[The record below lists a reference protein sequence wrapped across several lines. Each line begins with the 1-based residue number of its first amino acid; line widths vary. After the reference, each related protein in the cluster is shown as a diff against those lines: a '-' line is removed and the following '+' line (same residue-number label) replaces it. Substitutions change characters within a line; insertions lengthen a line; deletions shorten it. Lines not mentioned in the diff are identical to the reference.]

1 MTDAAAPRP
10 NAAHSDDRPPEP
22 MLPASAGAPWIN
34 TFLRWAR
41 RHDLE
46 RRLALALAVLAIA
59 SGIGT
64 AVVLTGSGPLGPEP
78 DMVLAAIYLN
88 IAFLLALGALITR
101 QLARI
106 WVERR
111 RGQAGSRLHVRLAVM
126 FAAVAITPTLIVSI
140 FSAVFFDFGLRG
152 WFSERV
158 ATAVKSSTAVAEAY
172 LEEHRQTIRG
182 DALAMANDLNREA
195 PFLLSDPRRFEQV
208 MSAQAAVRNLTEAV
222 VFDGSGRALA
232 RSSLSFSFDFEP
244 LPERAMAQAR
254 EGEVVILTSENDD
267 RIRALVA
274 LNQFVDA
281 FLYVGRFVDPA
292 LLAHVERTQ
301 EAVSQYQVLE
311 GKRFD
316 FQLTFAIVFALVAL
330 LLLLA
335 ASWVGLLLADRLAR
349 PISALISVAERVRA
363 GDLTTRVSP
372 GDAVDELAT
381 LSRAFNRMT
390 AQLESQR
397 TELIDA
403 NQLLDD
409 RRRFTEAVLGGV
421 SAGVIGLDPAGNV
434 NLPNRSAGRLL
445 GLDLEGA
452 IGQPLQDLAP
462 EFGPLIAEARRRPWR
477 EAEDQVVVQGPGDQR
492 KTFLARIAAE
502 RDDGQVAGFVVTF
515 DDVTE
520 LLSAQRKAAWAD
532 IARRIAHEIKN
543 PLTPIQLSAER
554 LKRKYLSEI
563 GSDPETFERMTD
575 TIVRQVGDIGRMVDE
590 FSAFAR
596 MPTPVMRQESIG
608 DLVAAAVDLQRTGRT
623 DVEFE
628 VTLPPEPVLVS
639 CDSRQLRQA
648 LTNLLQNAV
657 DAIQG
662 LRQETG
668 DSADSNW
675 RGRIE
680 VSVQRQG
687 PRLSVTVADNG
698 CGLPE
703 ADRDRLTEPYVTT
716 RDKGTGLGLAIVK
729 KIMEDHRGSVELRDR
744 PGGGAMVSLVFEAEA
759 PVPSATD
766 PASVSHGE

>member
-10 NAAHSDDRPPEP
+10 NATPADDRPPEP
-22 MLPASAGAPWIN
+22 IASATAGPPWLN
-34 TFLRWAR
+34 GFLRWAR

-46 RRLALALAVLAIA
+46 RRLALALAILAIA
-59 SGIGT
+59 SGVGT

-78 DMVLAAIYLN
+78 DMVLAAVYLN
-88 IAFLLALGALITR
+88 IAFLLALGALVTR
-101 QLARI
+101 QLVRI

-158 ATAVKSSTAVAEAY
+158 ATAVNSATAVAEAY

-182 DALAMANDLNREA
+182 DALAMANDLNRDA
-195 PFLLSDPRRFEQV
+195 PFLLSDPRRFDQV

-222 VFDGSGRALA
+222 VFDGSGRVLA
-232 RSSLSFSFDFEP
+232 RSKLSFSFDFEP

-254 EGEVVILTSENDD
+254 DGEVVILTSENDD

-292 LLAHVERTQ
+292 LLAYVERTQ
-301 EAVSQYQVLE
+301 EAVSQYQALE

-349 PISALISVAERVRA
+349 PVSALIAVAERVRA
-363 GDLTTRVSP
+363 GDLSTRVSP
-372 GDAVDELAT
+372 SDAVDELAT

-397 TELIDA
+397 SELIDA
-403 NQLLDD
+403 NQQLDD

-421 SAGVIGLDPAGNV
+421 SAGVIGLDAAGNV

-445 GLDLEGA
+445 GLDLEEA
-452 IGQPLQDLAP
+452 IGQPLQDLVP
-462 EFGPLIAEARRRPWR
+462 EFGPLIAEAKRRPWR
-477 EAEDQVVVQGPGDQR
+477 ESEDQVVVQGADDVR

-502 RDDGQVAGFVVTF
+502 RDDGEIAGYVVTF

-554 LKRKYLSEI
+554 LKRKYLGQIS
-563 GSDPETFERMTD
+563 SDPETFERMTE

-596 MPTPVMRQESIG
+596 MPTPVMHPESIG
-608 DLVAAAVDLQRTGRT
+608 DLVSGAVDLQRAGRT
-623 DVEFE
+623 E
-628 VTLPPEPVLVS
+628 VDFQVTTPPEPVTVA
-639 CDSRQLRQA
+639 CDSRQVRQA

-657 DAIQG
+657 DAIEG
-662 LRQETG
+662 RRQEAP
-668 DSADSNW
+668 DAAAVPD
-675 RGRIE
+675 GRIE
-680 VSVQRQG
+680 VEVRRQG
-687 PRLSVTVADNG
+687 PRVSVTVADNG
-698 CGLPE
+698 RGLPE
-703 ADRDRLTEPYVTT
+703 TDRDRLTEPYVTT

-729 KIMEDHRGSVELRDR
+729 KIMEDHGGSVELRDR
-744 PGGGAMVSLVFEAEA
+744 PGGGAIVSLLFEAEG
-759 PVPSATD
+759 PVPTETD
-766 PASVSHGE
+766 PAPVSHGE

>member
-10 NAAHSDDRPPEP
+10 NAGPSGNRPPEP
-22 MLPASAGAPWIN
+22 PLPASAGSPWIN
-34 TFLRWAR
+34 VFLRWAR

-59 SGIGT
+59 SGVGT
-64 AVVLTGSGPLGPEP
+64 AVILTGSGPLGPEP

-88 IAFLLALGALITR
+88 IAFLLALGALVTR

-195 PFLLSDPRRFEQV
+195 PFLLSDPRRFDQV

-232 RSSLSFSFDFEP
+232 RSSLSFSFDLEP
-244 LPERAMAQAR
+244 LPERAMSQAR

-267 RIRALVA
+267 RIRALVS

-301 EAVSQYQVLE
+301 EAVSQYQALE

-363 GDLTTRVSP
+363 GDLTTRVAASH
-372 GDAVDELAT
+372 AVDELAT

-397 TELIDA
+397 SELIDA
-403 NQLLDD
+403 NQQLDD

-421 SAGVIGLDPAGNV
+421 SAGVIGLDPVGNV

-445 GLDLEGA
+445 GLDLDGA
-452 IGQPLQDLAP
+452 IGQPLQDLVP
-462 EFGPLIAEARRRPWR
+462 EFGPLIAEAQRRPWR
-477 EAEDQVVVQGPGDQR
+477 ESEDQVVVQGPGDQR
-492 KTFLARIAAE
+492 MTFLARIAAE
-502 RDDGQVAGFVVTF
+502 TDDGEVAGFVVTF

-554 LKRKYLSEI
+554 LKRKYLSQI
-563 GSDPETFERMTD
+563 DSDPETFQRMIE
-575 TIVRQVGDIGRMVDE
+575 TIIRQVGDIGRMVDE

-596 MPTPVMRQESIG
+596 MPTPVMRPESIG
-608 DLVAAAVDLQRTGRT
+608 ELVAGAVDLQRAGRT
-623 DVEFE
+623 DVAFE
-628 VTLPPEPVLVS
+628 VTLPPEPVVAT

-657 DAIQG
+657 DAIESR
-662 LRQETG
+662 RQETG
-668 DSADSNW
+668 DAEREGW
-675 RGRIE
+675 KGRIDVAVE
-680 VSVQRQG
+680 RQG
-687 PRLSVTVADNG
+687 QRLSVTVADNG
-698 CGLPE
+698 RGLPE

-716 RDKGTGLGLAIVK
+716 REKGTGLGLAIVK
-729 KIMEDHRGSVELRDR
+729 KIMEDHGGSVELRDR

-759 PVPSATD
+759 PAQTATD

>member
-1 MTDAAAPRP
+1 M
-10 NAAHSDDRPPEP
+10 
-22 MLPASAGAPWIN
+22 PASAGAPWIN

-41 RHDLE
+41 RNDLE

-59 SGIGT
+59 SGVGT
-64 AVVLTGSGPLGPEP
+64 AVILTGSGPLGPEP
-78 DMVLAAIYLN
+78 DMVLTAIYLN
-88 IAFLLALGALITR
+88 IAFLLALGALVTR

-140 FSAVFFDFGLRG
+140 FSVVFFDFGLRG

-182 DALAMANDLNREA
+182 DALAMANDLNRDA
-195 PFLLSDPRRFEQV
+195 PFLLSDTRRFDQV

-222 VFDGSGRALA
+222 VFDGSGRSLA

-244 LPERAMAQAR
+244 LPERAMGQAR

-301 EAVSQYQVLE
+301 EAVSQYQALE

-349 PISALISVAERVRA
+349 PISALITVAERVRA
-363 GDLTTRVSP
+363 GDLSTRVSP
-372 GDAVDELAT
+372 GEAVDELAT

-397 TELIDA
+397 SDLVDA
-403 NQLLDD
+403 NQQLDD

-434 NLPNRSAGRLL
+434 NLPNRSASRLL
-445 GLDLEGA
+445 GLDLDA
-452 IGQPLQDLAP
+452 SIDQPLLDLVP
-462 EFGPLIAEARRRPWR
+462 EFGRLVTEAQRRPWR

-502 RDDGQVAGFVVTF
+502 TDDDEVTGFVVTF

-554 LKRKYLSEI
+554 LKRKYLSQI
-563 GSDPETFERMTD
+563 DNDPETFQRMTD
-575 TIVRQVGDIGRMVDE
+575 TIIRQVGDIGRMVDE

-596 MPTPVMRQESIG
+596 MPTPVMRAESIA
-608 DLVAAAVDLQRTGRT
+608 DLVTGAVDLQRAGRT
-623 DVEFE
+623 DLEFE
-628 VTLPPEPVLVS
+628 VALPSDPPMVT
-639 CDSRQLRQA
+639 CDSRQIRQA

-657 DAIQG
+657 DAIETRRQEG
-662 LRQETG
+662 GDDEAADWVGRVEVTVGRQET
-668 DSADSNW
+668 
-675 RGRIE
+675 
-680 VSVQRQG
+680 
-687 PRLSVTVADNG
+687 RLCVLVADNG
-698 CGLPE
+698 RGLPE
-703 ADRDRLTEPYVTT
+703 TDRDRLTEPYVTT

-729 KIMEDHRGSVELRDR
+729 KIMEDHGGSVELRDR

-759 PVPSATD
+759 EPSTATD